1 MMKEKL
7 HWKSFLFAILVFIG
21 ILFFPIFE
29 DEKVNGA
36 LAILIFTAI
45 LWITEAI
52 PLAMTALVIPVLFI
66 ILKIA

>member
-7 HWKSFLFAILVFIG
+7 YWKSFLFAILVFIG
-21 ILFFPIFE
+21 ILFFPFFE
-29 DEKVNGA
+29 DEKVNVA
-36 LAILIFTAI
+36 LAILILTAI